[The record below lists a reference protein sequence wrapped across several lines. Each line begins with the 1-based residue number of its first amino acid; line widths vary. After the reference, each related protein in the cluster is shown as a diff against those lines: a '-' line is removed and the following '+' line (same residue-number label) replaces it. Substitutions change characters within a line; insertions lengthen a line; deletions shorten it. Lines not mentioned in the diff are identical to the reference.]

1 MQRALLALA
10 CAALLTG
17 SAQGAA
23 QAQTYPSKPITI
35 VVSLA
40 AGGAA
45 DVIARAIAQRL
56 TEEWGQPVLIENR
69 GGANNQVGTT
79 AVARAAPDG
88 YTLLLTPEHTFT
100 VNPFLYRKLPYD
112 PVEDFTPVT

>member
-1 MQRALLALA
+1 MVA
-10 CAALLTG
+10 CIGLFAAP
-17 SAQGAA
+17 AQS
-23 QAQTYPSKPITI
+23 QTYPTKPVTI

-56 TEEWGQPVLIENR
+56 SEEWGQPVLIENK
-69 GGANNQVGTT
+69 GGANNQVGTA
-79 AVARAAPDG
+79 AVARAAADG

-112 PVEDFTPVT
+112 PVK